1 MPCYDRISG
10 SLKKVKT
17 IYDRING
24 SLKEV
29 KTGYDRV
36 SGSLKVY
43 HSGTMLLS
51 DVPIG
56 STVIA
61 KNLSH
66 TVVGKNFGVSG
77 DVVLW
82 SDTQHY
88 TNQWILSGYKNSF
101 PDTYAKLKFEEGTHI
116 NAISVTYQTDSEDDT
131 ISGLLAWPIPKIAL
145 DGKKSALSYFDGTAA
160 KRIRATAY
168 NVAGDSY
175 YMNEDNSRFYAVKT
189 DGSYTYKTNAWP
201 NPSGY
206 KAYHAYSFKGT
217 LEVTKN
223 SDGTYTLNI

>member
-10 SLKKVKT
+10 SLKQVKT

-43 HSGTMLLS
+43 HSGIMLLS

-88 TNQWILSGYKNSF
+88 TTQWILSGYKDTF
-101 PDTYAKLKFEEGTHI
+101 PNTYSKLKFEEGTHI
-116 NAISVTYQTDSEDDT
+116 NAIKVTYEEDSENRT
-131 ISGLLAWPIPKIAL
+131 VSGLLAWPIPMIAL
-145 DGKKSALSYFDGTAA
+145 KGEKSTLSYFDGTDA
-160 KRIRATAY
+160 KRKRATAY
-168 NVAGDSY
+168 HLYDTYYIESSDRYRYFAVDANGKIVNKFDSRPSVGTA
-175 YMNEDNSRFYAVKT
+175 NS
-189 DGSYTYKTNAWP
+189 
-201 NPSGY
+201 
-206 KAYHAYSFKGT
+206 YHAYSFKGT